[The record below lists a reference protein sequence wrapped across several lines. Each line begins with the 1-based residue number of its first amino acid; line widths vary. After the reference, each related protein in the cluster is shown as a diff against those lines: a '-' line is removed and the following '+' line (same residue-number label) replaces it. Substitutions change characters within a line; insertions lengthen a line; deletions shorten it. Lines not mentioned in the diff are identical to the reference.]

1 MADFISASIKFRND
15 TITKALNEIFA
26 PITKQYLIE
35 NASYERTIDYD
46 SNKLYKYNYN
56 KAYDYRYSLYSKD
69 DNGKKYI
76 NGKELS
82 TSGNDIKWEP
92 TCEDIRQFAYK
103 LKSKNDWDC
112 DLVSKCGDP
121 FKGDFVD
128 YRW

>member
-1 MADFISASIKFRND
+1 MADFVSASIKFRND
-15 TITKALNEIFA
+15 TITKALDEIFA

-35 NASYERTIDYD
+35 NASYDRTIG
-46 SNKLYKYNYN
+46 SKLYEYNYN
-56 KAYDYRYSLYSKD
+56 AYDYRYSLYSKD

-82 TSGNDIKWEP
+82 TYGNDIKWEP

-103 LKSKNDWDC
+103 LKSKNGWDC

-121 FKGDFVD
+121 SKGNFVD

>member
-1 MADFISASIKFRND
+1 MADFVSASIKFKND
-15 TITKALNEIFA
+15 TITKALDEIFA

-35 NASYERTIDYD
+35 NASYDRTIDYG
-46 SNKLYKYNYN
+46 SKLYEYNYN

-103 LKSKNDWDC
+103 LKSKNGWDC

-121 FKGDFVD
+121 SKCDFVD